1 MKADRD
7 TFGPRLR
14 LERER
19 KGISLSDIAVATKI
33 KESLFAELERG
44 DISKWPQGIFRR
56 AHLCAYVS
64 AIGLP
69 TQPVLAEFLRLFPS
83 DDADAD
89 GVKPAEG
96 GDVPSAQAQVPA
108 TVRGITLPAPS
119 APGLTDRMWIACFDL
134 AAVCLISSIVA
145 AATGNSLWVAAAFVA
160 AAYSAVGAACFARSV
175 GAHVQHRIRGIL
187 EDRRVPSQ
195 ASIPVRDVRLIVSRP
210 ERTAPADRSMNQER
224 DVEKRRASA

>member
-19 KGISLSDIAVATKI
+19 KGIALRDIAVATKI

-44 DISKWPQGIFRR
+44 DVSKWPQGIFRR

-83 DDADAD
+83 DDADVDGMKPAD
-89 GVKPAEG
+89 GI
-96 GDVPSAQAQVPA
+96 DVPPVQTQVPA
-108 TVRGITLPAPS
+108 AVPATTPPLTS
-119 APGLTDRMWIACFDL
+119 PGLADRMWIAGFDL
-134 AAVCLISSIVA
+134 SAVCLIASIVA
-145 AATGNSLWVAAAFVA
+145 AVTGISVWVTAALVAAG
-160 AAYSAVGAACFARSV
+160 YSAIGAACFARSV
-175 GAHVQHRIRGIL
+175 GAHVQQRIRRIL
-187 EDRRVPSQ
+187 DDRSVPSQ
-195 ASIPVRDVRLIVSRP
+195 TSMPIRDVRLILSRP
-210 ERTAPADRSMNQER
+210 ERTTSADHTMNQER

>member
-19 KGISLSDIAVATKI
+19 KGIALRDIAVATKI

-44 DISKWPQGIFRR
+44 DVSKWPQGIFRR

-83 DDADAD
+83 DDADVD
-89 GVKPAEG
+89 GMKPAEG
-96 GDVPSAQAQVPA
+96 IDVPPAQTQLPATVPA
-108 TVRGITLPAPS
+108 TTPPLAS
-119 APGLTDRMWIACFDL
+119 PGLADRMWIAGFDL
-134 AAVCLISSIVA
+134 SAVCLIASIVA
-145 AATGNSLWVAAAFVA
+145 AVTGISVWVTAALVAAG
-160 AAYSAVGAACFARSV
+160 YSAIGAACFARSV
-175 GAHVQHRIRGIL
+175 GAHVQQRIRRIL
-187 EDRRVPSQ
+187 DDRSVPSQ
-195 ASIPVRDVRLIVSRP
+195 TSMPIRDVRLILSRP
-210 ERTAPADRSMNQER
+210 ERTASADHTMNQER

>member
-19 KGISLSDIAVATKI
+19 RGIALSDIAVATKI

-44 DISKWPQGIFRR
+44 DVSKWPQGIFRR

-83 DDADAD
+83 EDADAD
-89 GVKPAEG
+89 GAKPADG
-96 GDVPSAQAQVPA
+96 SDAPPAQARVPA
-108 TVRGITLPAPS
+108 TLPAITLPPPAAP
-119 APGLTDRMWIACFDL
+119 ALADRMWIAGFDL

-145 AATGNSLWVAAAFVA
+145 AATGISLWAAGACVAAG
-160 AAYSAVGAACFARSV
+160 YSAVGAACFGRSI
-175 GAHVQHRIRGIL
+175 GGYVQQRIRRIVD
-187 EDRRVPSQ
+187 DRSAPRQ
-195 ASIPVRDVRLIVSRP
+195 TSIPVRDVRLIVSRP
-210 ERTAPADRSMNQER
+210 ERTTSADRSMNQER
-224 DVEKRRASA
+224 DIEKRRASA

>member
-19 KGISLSDIAVATKI
+19 KGIALRDIAVATKI

-44 DISKWPQGIFRR
+44 DVSKWPQGIFRR

-83 DDADAD
+83 DDADVD
-89 GVKPAEG
+89 GMKPAEG
-96 GDVPSAQAQVPA
+96 IDVPPAQTQLPATVPA
-108 TVRGITLPAPS
+108 TTPPLTS
-119 APGLTDRMWIACFDL
+119 PGLADRMWIAGFDL
-134 AAVCLISSIVA
+134 SAVCLIASIVA
-145 AATGNSLWVAAAFVA
+145 AVTGISVWVTAALVAAG
-160 AAYSAVGAACFARSV
+160 YSAIGAACFARSV
-175 GAHVQHRIRGIL
+175 GAHVQQRIRRIL
-187 EDRRVPSQ
+187 DDRSVPSQ
-195 ASIPVRDVRLIVSRP
+195 TSMPIRDVRLILSRP
-210 ERTAPADRSMNQER
+210 ERTTSADHTMNQER

>member
-14 LERER
+14 VERER
-19 KGISLSDIAVATKI
+19 RGIALKNIAAATKI

-44 DISKWPQGIFRR
+44 DLSKWPQGIFRR

-83 DDADAD
+83 EDADAD
-89 GVKPAEG
+89 GVKPADG
-96 GDVPSAQAQVPA
+96 SDVPLLPAQVPA
-108 TVRGITLPAPS
+108 TVRAITPPTPS
-119 APGLTDRMWIACFDL
+119 AGLADRVWIAGFDL

-145 AATGNSLWVAAAFVA
+145 AATGISLWVAAAFVGA
-160 AAYSAVGAACFARSV
+160 GYSAVGAACFARGV
-175 GAHVQHRIRGIL
+175 GAQVQHLIRRIVDDRSVPRQTSIL
-187 EDRRVPSQ
+187 
-195 ASIPVRDVRLIVSRP
+195 VRDVRLIVSRP
-210 ERTAPADRSMNQER
+210 ERTTSADRTMNQAR
-224 DVEKRRASA
+224 DVEERRASA

>member
-19 KGISLSDIAVATKI
+19 KGIALRDIAVATKI

-44 DISKWPQGIFRR
+44 DVSKWPQGIFRR

-83 DDADAD
+83 DDADVDGMKPAD
-89 GVKPAEG
+89 GI
-96 GDVPSAQAQVPA
+96 DVPPVQTQVPA
-108 TVRGITLPAPS
+108 AVPATTPPLTS
-119 APGLTDRMWIACFDL
+119 PGLADRMWIAGFDL
-134 AAVCLISSIVA
+134 SAVCLIASIVA
-145 AATGNSLWVAAAFVA
+145 AVTGISVWVAAALVA
-160 AAYSAVGAACFARSV
+160 AGYSAIGAACFARSI
-175 GAHVQHRIRGIL
+175 GAHVQQRIRRIL
-187 EDRRVPSQ
+187 DDRSVSSQ
-195 ASIPVRDVRLIVSRP
+195 TSMPIRDVRLIVSRP
-210 ERTAPADRSMNQER
+210 ERNTSADHTMNQER

>member
-19 KGISLSDIAVATKI
+19 KGIALSDIAVATKI

-56 AHLCAYVS
+56 AHLCAYIS

-69 TQPVLAEFLRLFPS
+69 TQPVLAEFLRLFPA

-89 GVKPAEG
+89 GMKPADG
-96 GDVPSAQAQVPA
+96 SDVPPSQTQVPA
-108 TVRGITLPAPS
+108 TVRAITPPPPT
-119 APGLTDRMWIACFDL
+119 PGVADRMWIACFDL
-134 AAVCLISSIVA
+134 SAVCLISSIA
-145 AATGNSLWVAAAFVA
+145 AAVTGISLWVAWAMVA
-160 AAYSAVGAACFARSV
+160 AGYSALGAACFARSV
-175 GAHVQHRIRGIL
+175 GAHVQHRIGRIV
-187 EDRRVPSQ
+187 EDRSAPTQ
-195 ASIPVRDVRLIVSRP
+195 TSIPVRDVRLILSRP
-210 ERTAPADRSMNQER
+210 ERTIIADRSMNQDR

>member
-19 KGISLSDIAVATKI
+19 KGIALRDIAVATKI

-44 DISKWPQGIFRR
+44 DVSKWPQGIFRR

-83 DDADAD
+83 DDADVDGIKPAD
-89 GVKPAEG
+89 GI
-96 GDVPSAQAQVPA
+96 DVPPVQTQVPA
-108 TVRGITLPAPS
+108 AVPATTPPLTS
-119 APGLTDRMWIACFDL
+119 PGLADRMWIAGFDL
-134 AAVCLISSIVA
+134 SAVCLIASIVA
-145 AATGNSLWVAAAFVA
+145 AVTGISVWVAAALVA
-160 AAYSAVGAACFARSV
+160 AGYSAIGAACFARSI
-175 GAHVQHRIRGIL
+175 GAHVQQRIRRIL
-187 EDRRVPSQ
+187 DDRSVSSQ
-195 ASIPVRDVRLIVSRP
+195 TSMPIRDVRLIVSRP
-210 ERTAPADRSMNQER
+210 ERNTSADHTMNQER

>member
-14 LERER
+14 VERER
-19 KGISLSDIAVATKI
+19 RGIALRDIAVATKI

-44 DISKWPQGIFRR
+44 DVSKWPQGIFRR

-83 DDADAD
+83 EDAETD
-89 GVKPAEG
+89 GLKLTDG
-96 GDVPSAQAQVPA
+96 TDVAPDQGQVPA
-108 TVRGITLPAPS
+108 TVRTMTPPAPP
-119 APGLTDRMWIACFDL
+119 APGLADRLWIAGFDL

-145 AATGNSLWVAAAFVA
+145 AVTGINLWVAAACVA
-160 AAYSAVGAACFARSV
+160 ALYAGVGAACFACSV
-175 GAHVQHRIRGIL
+175 GASVQQRIRRIVDG
-187 EDRRVPSQ
+187 RGMPNQ
-195 ASIPVRDVRLIVSRP
+195 TSIPLRDVRLIVSHP
-210 ERTAPADRSMNQER
+210 ERPASADLAMNREP

>member
-19 KGISLSDIAVATKI
+19 KGIALRDIAVATKI

-44 DISKWPQGIFRR
+44 DVSKWPQGIFRR

-83 DDADAD
+83 DDADVD
-89 GVKPAEG
+89 GMKPAEG
-96 GDVPSAQAQVPA
+96 IDVPPAQTQLPATVPA
-108 TVRGITLPAPS
+108 TTPPLAS
-119 APGLTDRMWIACFDL
+119 PGLADRMWIAGFDL
-134 AAVCLISSIVA
+134 SAVCLIASIVA
-145 AATGNSLWVAAAFVA
+145 AVTGISVWVAAALVA
-160 AAYSAVGAACFARSV
+160 AGYSAIGAACFARSI
-175 GAHVQHRIRGIL
+175 GAHVQQRIRRIL
-187 EDRRVPSQ
+187 DDRNVPSQ
-195 ASIPVRDVRLIVSRP
+195 TSMPIRDVRLIVSRP
-210 ERTAPADRSMNQER
+210 ERNTSADHTMNQER

>member
-19 KGISLSDIAVATKI
+19 RGIALKNIVAATKI

-44 DISKWPQGIFRR
+44 DLSKWPQGIFRR

-69 TQPVLAEFLRLFPS
+69 TQPVLAEFLRLFPTE
-83 DDADAD
+83 DAETN
-89 GVKPAEG
+89 GVKPADG
-96 GDVPSAQAQVPA
+96 SDVPPVPAQVPV
-108 TVRGITLPAPS
+108 TVRAIAPPPPAAGS
-119 APGLTDRMWIACFDL
+119 ADRVWIACFDL

-145 AATGNSLWVAAAFVA
+145 AVTGISLWVAGSLVGAG
-160 AAYSAVGAACFARSV
+160 YSAVGAACFARSV
-175 GAHVQHRIRGIL
+175 GAHVQHRIRRIVDDRSVPRPTSIL
-187 EDRRVPSQ
+187 VH
-195 ASIPVRDVRLIVSRP
+195 DVRLIVSRP
-210 ERTAPADRSMNQER
+210 ERTTSADRTMNQER
-224 DVEKRRASA
+224 DVEERRASA

>member
-19 KGISLSDIAVATKI
+19 KGIALRDIAVATKI

-44 DISKWPQGIFRR
+44 DVSKWPQGIFRR

-83 DDADAD
+83 DDADVDGMKPAD
-89 GVKPAEG
+89 GI
-96 GDVPSAQAQVPA
+96 DVPPVQTQVPA
-108 TVRGITLPAPS
+108 AVPATTPPLTS
-119 APGLTDRMWIACFDL
+119 PGLADRMWIAGFDL
-134 AAVCLISSIVA
+134 SAVCLIASIVA
-145 AATGNSLWVAAAFVA
+145 AVTGISVWVAAALVA
-160 AAYSAVGAACFARSV
+160 AGYSAIGAACFARSI
-175 GAHVQHRIRGIL
+175 GAHVQQRIRRIL
-187 EDRRVPSQ
+187 DDRSVSSQ
-195 ASIPVRDVRLIVSRP
+195 TSMPIRDVRLIVSRP
-210 ERTAPADRSMNQER
+210 ERTTSADHTMNQER

>member
-19 KGISLSDIAVATKI
+19 KGIALRDIAVATKI

-44 DISKWPQGIFRR
+44 DVSKWPQGIFRR

-83 DDADAD
+83 DDADVDGIKPAD
-89 GVKPAEG
+89 GI
-96 GDVPSAQAQVPA
+96 DVPPVQTQVPA
-108 TVRGITLPAPS
+108 AVPATTPPLTS
-119 APGLTDRMWIACFDL
+119 PGLADRMWIAGFDL
-134 AAVCLISSIVA
+134 SAVCLIASIVA
-145 AATGNSLWVAAAFVA
+145 AVTGISVWVTAALVAAG
-160 AAYSAVGAACFARSV
+160 YSAIGAACFARSV
-175 GAHVQHRIRGIL
+175 GAHVQQRIRRIL
-187 EDRRVPSQ
+187 DDRSVPSQ
-195 ASIPVRDVRLIVSRP
+195 TSMPIRDVRLILSRP
-210 ERTAPADRSMNQER
+210 ERTASADHTMNQER

>member
-19 KGISLSDIAVATKI
+19 RGIALKNIAAATKI

-44 DISKWPQGIFRR
+44 DLSKWPQGIFRR

-83 DDADAD
+83 EDADAD
-89 GVKPAEG
+89 GVKPADGSET
-96 GDVPSAQAQVPA
+96 PPAQAQDPA
-108 TVRGITLPAPS
+108 TVRAITPPP
-119 APGLTDRMWIACFDL
+119 APGLADRMWIACFDL
-134 AAVCLISSIVA
+134 AAVCLIWSIVA
-145 AATGNSLWVAAAFVA
+145 ATTGISLWIAGAFVA
-160 AAYSAVGAACFARSV
+160 VGYSAVGAACFARSV
-175 GAHVQHRIRGIL
+175 GAHVQHRIRRIVD
-187 EDRRVPSQ
+187 DRSVPRQ
-195 ASIPVRDVRLIVSRP
+195 ASILVRDVRLIVSRP
-210 ERTAPADRSMNQER
+210 ERTTSADRTMSLER
-224 DVEKRRASA
+224 DVEERRASA

>member
-7 TFGPRLR
+7 TCGPRLR

-19 KGISLSDIAVATKI
+19 KGIALRDIAVATKI

-44 DISKWPQGIFRR
+44 DVSKWPQGIFRR

-83 DDADAD
+83 DDADVDGMKPAD
-89 GVKPAEG
+89 GI
-96 GDVPSAQAQVPA
+96 DVPPVQTQVPA
-108 TVRGITLPAPS
+108 AVPATTPPLTS
-119 APGLTDRMWIACFDL
+119 PGLADRMWIAGFDL
-134 AAVCLISSIVA
+134 SAVCLIASIVA
-145 AATGNSLWVAAAFVA
+145 AVTGISVWVAAALVA
-160 AAYSAVGAACFARSV
+160 AGYSAIGAACFARSI
-175 GAHVQHRIRGIL
+175 GAHVQQRIRRIL
-187 EDRRVPSQ
+187 DDRSVSSQ
-195 ASIPVRDVRLIVSRP
+195 TSMPIRDVRLIVSRP
-210 ERTAPADRSMNQER
+210 ERNTSADHTMNQER

>member
-19 KGISLSDIAVATKI
+19 KGIALRDIAVATKI

-44 DISKWPQGIFRR
+44 DVSKWPQGIFRR

-83 DDADAD
+83 DDADVD
-89 GVKPAEG
+89 GMKPAEG
-96 GDVPSAQAQVPA
+96 IDVPPAQTQLPATVPA
-108 TVRGITLPAPS
+108 TTPPLAS
-119 APGLTDRMWIACFDL
+119 PGLADRMWIAGFDL
-134 AAVCLISSIVA
+134 SAVCLIASIVA
-145 AATGNSLWVAAAFVA
+145 AVTGISVWVTAALVAAG
-160 AAYSAVGAACFARSV
+160 YSAIGAACFARSV
-175 GAHVQHRIRGIL
+175 GAHVQQRIRRIL
-187 EDRRVPSQ
+187 DDRSVPSQ
-195 ASIPVRDVRLIVSRP
+195 TSMPIRDVRLIVSRP
-210 ERTAPADRSMNQER
+210 ERNTSADHTMNQER

>member
-19 KGISLSDIAVATKI
+19 RGIALKDIADATKI

-44 DISKWPQGIFRR
+44 DFSKWPQGIFRR

-69 TQPVLAEFLRLFPS
+69 TQPVLAEFLRLFPAE
-83 DDADAD
+83 DADAD
-89 GVKPAEG
+89 VVKPADG
-96 GDVPSAQAQVPA
+96 SDVRPAHVPA
-108 TVRGITLPAPS
+108 TVRAITPGSP
-119 APGLTDRMWIACFDL
+119 APGLADRAWIVCFDV
-134 AAVCLISSIVA
+134 AAVCLISSVA
-145 AATGNSLWVAAAFVA
+145 AATGISLWVAGAVVA
-160 AAYSAVGAACFARSV
+160 AAYSAVGAVCFARSV
-175 GAHVQHRIRGIL
+175 GAYVQHRIRRSVDDRSVPRQTSIL
-187 EDRRVPSQ
+187 
-195 ASIPVRDVRLIVSRP
+195 VRDVRLIVSRP
-210 ERTAPADRSMNQER
+210 ERTSSVERSMNQER

>member
-19 KGISLSDIAVATKI
+19 KGIALRDIAVATKI

-44 DISKWPQGIFRR
+44 DVSKWPQGIFRR

-69 TQPVLAEFLRLFPS
+69 TQPVLTEFLRLFPS
-83 DDADAD
+83 DDVEAD
-89 GVKPAEG
+89 GLKPADG
-96 GDVPSAQAQVPA
+96 SDGLPAQAQVPA
-108 TVRGITLPAPS
+108 TVRAITPPAPS
-119 APGLTDRMWIACFDL
+119 APSLADRMWITGFDL

-145 AATGNSLWVAAAFVA
+145 AATGIGLWVAGAFVA
-160 AAYSAVGAACFARSV
+160 AGYAAAGAACFARSI
-175 GAHVQHRIRGIL
+175 GAHVQHRIRRIVD
-187 EDRRVPSQ
+187 DRRVPSLP
-195 ASIPVRDVRLIVSRP
+195 SIPVRDVRLIVSRP
-210 ERTAPADRSMNQER
+210 ERTTPAERSLNQEL